1 MLAGLAQICKLP
13 SSYLFR
19 MNWILQKNNLQ
30 TCLSNLSLVIYNK
43 ELKAELLFLPLIQ
56 NFNCVINQIN
66 NPHWKEHSSCIQKT
80 QCISLSCQSP

>member
-1 MLAGLAQICKLP
+1 MLEGLAQIRKLP
-13 SSYLFR
+13 SSYLFK
-19 MNWILQKNNLQ
+19 MNWILQKNNFQ

-43 ELKAELLFLPLIQ
+43 ELKAELLFIPLIQ

-80 QCISLSCQSP
+80 RCVSLSPQSP